1 MRPRYSFSSRRT
13 GHLDN
18 LKKQRPKYP
27 DLLVKVVNEADI
39 LIEVLD
45 IRFVVEMRNPEAEAW
60 IAKQKKPLILVFNK
74 ADLLDKKEL
83 GEKIE
88 ELESLRPFLFISTK
102 SRRGIS
108 VLRDAIKR
116 ETLKVGK
123 EYTQVGVIGYPN
135 TGKSS
140 LVNVLVGKHSA
151 GTGSEAGF
159 TKGIQKLKLMQG
171 VVLLDSPGV
180 IPPKEYST
188 IDQSKQSKD
197 AMYGGRSS
205 NKVKYPDD
213 VVNDILKKYP
223 GVLEKNYGVKVK
235 GDVGILLEEVG
246 KKKGF
251 MKKGGEVNEDMSA
264 RFILKDWQEGKIKVK

>member
-1 MRPRYSFSSRRT
+1 MKPRYSFSSRRT
-13 GHLDN
+13 GHIGN
-18 LKKQRPKYP
+18 MKKQRPKYP
-27 DLLVKVVNEADI
+27 DLLVKVVNESDV

-45 IRFVVEMRNPEAEAW
+45 IRFVKEMQNPDAEGW
-60 IAKQKKPLILVFNK
+60 IVKQKKPLILVFNK
-74 ADLLDKKEL
+74 TDLLDKKEL
-83 GEKIE
+83 GDKIV
-88 ELESLRPFLFISTK
+88 ELESMRPFLFISTK

-123 EYTQVGVIGYPN
+123 EYTRVGVIGYPN

-151 GTGSEAGF
+151 GTGAEAGF

-197 AMYGGRSS
+197 ATYGARSY

-213 VVNDILKKYP
+213 VVNDIMKNYP
-223 GVLEKNYGVKVK
+223 GVVEKHYEIKEI
-235 GDVGILLEEVG
+235 GDVGIILEDVG
-246 KKKGF
+246 RKKGF
-251 MKKGGEVNEDMSA
+251 MKKGGEVNEDMTA
-264 RFILKDWQEGKIKVK
+264 RSILKDWQEGRIKVK

>member
-13 GHLDN
+13 GHLTN
-18 LKKQRPKYP
+18 IKKQRPKYP
-27 DLLVKVVNEADI
+27 DLLVKVVNESDI

-45 IRFVVEMRNPEAEAW
+45 IRFVKEMRNPEAEAW
-60 IAKQKKPLILVFNK
+60 IMKQKKPLILVFNK
-74 ADLLDKKEL
+74 CDLLDKNEL
-83 GEKIE
+83 GQKIV

-116 ETLKVGK
+116 ETQKVGK
-123 EYTQVGVIGYPN
+123 EYTRVGVIGYPN

-188 IDQSKQSKD
+188 IDKQKQSKD

-213 VVNDILKKYP
+213 VVNEIMKKYP
-223 GVLEKNYGVKVK
+223 GLLEKHYNVKIK
-235 GDVGILLEEVG
+235 GDVEALLEEVG
-246 KKKGF
+246 GKKGFKKKG
-251 MKKGGEVNEDMSA
+251 GDVNEDMAA
-264 RFILKDWQEGKIKVK
+264 RLILREWQEGKIKVK